1 MIDMWLVR
9 DKDGCLFLFFG
20 QKPYKLGNMWY
31 SPEHR
36 FFIMLR
42 KSSCPEV
49 QWTDEEP
56 TKVKLVI
63 EK

>member
-1 MIDMWLVR
+1 MIEMWLVR

-31 SPEHR
+31 SPEHH
-36 FFIMLR
+36 FIMLR

-49 QWTDEEP
+49 QWEDEEP
-56 TKVKLVI
+56 TKIKLVI